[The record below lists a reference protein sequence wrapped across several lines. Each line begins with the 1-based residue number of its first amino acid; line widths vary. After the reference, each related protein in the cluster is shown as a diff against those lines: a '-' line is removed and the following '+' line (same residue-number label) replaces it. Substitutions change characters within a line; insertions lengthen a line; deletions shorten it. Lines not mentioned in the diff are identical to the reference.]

1 MTTISKI
8 TTNKGQL
15 DTWEFSPQEWNLFV
29 KEAKILKKEDNRY
42 FGAAILIAGIPFLMF
57 FRNTGFLIAVIF
69 VLPFAILLPYLR
81 NKIAKTNSILK
92 ETTKEAYVTFY
103 SEFLDVN
110 GTRVDL
116 FSDKKWIKNMMI
128 TPAKKGLQM
137 LEIEIAW
144 HTRKGNTFDETR
156 VPIPTEKLEKAKE
169 LIEYYRFY
177 K

>member
-1 MTTISKI
+1 MNSIQKLNTSL
-8 TTNKGQL
+8 L
-15 DTWEFSPQEWNLFV
+15 DTWVYTSEEWNTYV

-42 FGAAILIAGIPFLMF
+42 FGAAILIIGIPFLMY
-57 FRNTGFLIAVIF
+57 FRYTGFLIAVIF

-81 NKIAKTNSILK
+81 NKIAKNNPTLN

-103 SEFLDVN
+103 PEFLDIN
-110 GTRVDL
+110 GTNIDL
-116 FSDKKWIKNMMI
+116 FKNQKWIKNMMI
-128 TPAKKGLQM
+128 TPAKKGLPM

-156 VPIPTEKLEKAKE
+156 VPIPTDKLEKAKE

>member
-1 MTTISKI
+1 MNSIQKLNSSL
-8 TTNKGQL
+8 L
-15 DTWEFSPQEWNLFV
+15 DTWIYSAEEWNTYV
-29 KEAKILKKEDNRY
+29 KEAKIFKKEDNRY

-57 FRNTGFLIAVIF
+57 FRNTGFLMAIAFVI
-69 VLPFAILLPYLR
+69 PFAILLPYLR
-81 NKIAKTNSILK
+81 NKIANTTIK

-110 GTRVDL
+110 GTIIDL
-116 FSDKKWIKNMMI
+116 FTDQKWIKNMVI
-128 TPAKKGLQM
+128 LPAKKGLPM

-156 VPIPTEKLEKAKE
+156 VPIPTEKLEKAE
-169 LIEYYRFY
+169 ALIEYYRFY